1 MKYCPKCGYELM
13 EGSSFCAKCGYSVEV
28 NPNVNSFD
36 NNNYIQNVQKV
47 ENSVKKSSGTSK
59 ASLTL
64 VIIAIVFSIIS
75 VFIAIGISGYYIQ
88 SVHSNSLNYHQE
100 LTYFKIGAYVLLLPI
115 PGILSIIGFFVGLG
129 SRTKDGLKIAGMILN
144 LISIL
149 LCIATAFIIY
159 NIGL

>member
-13 EGSSFCAKCGYSVEV
+13 EGSSFCAKCGYSVEI
-28 NPNVNSFD
+28 NQGYSIKKTQNIE
-36 NNNYIQNVQKV
+36 NN
-47 ENSVKKSSGTSK
+47 EKKSSGASK
-59 ASLTL
+59 ASLIL
-64 VIIAIVFSIIS
+64 GIIAIVFSLIS